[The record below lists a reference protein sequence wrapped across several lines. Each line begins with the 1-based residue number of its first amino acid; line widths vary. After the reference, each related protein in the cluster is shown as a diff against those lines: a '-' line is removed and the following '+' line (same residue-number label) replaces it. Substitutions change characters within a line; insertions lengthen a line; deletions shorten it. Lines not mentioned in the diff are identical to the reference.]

1 MTHSERVPCG
11 LCGRESLPGRGVC
24 SRCNRGVDRPRG
36 ACVDC
41 ARLDLLL
48 DSQRRC
54 RTCRSRADRRCDDC
68 GSLAAHLVGV
78 DEVWACDRCALR
90 RHVDQVIPAEPAGA
104 LAALRP
110 ALLAAEPLTT
120 MRWLTRSRDLLVDL
134 DQRRI
139 QLDHQM
145 LDELPRRPA
154 AVYLR
159 SLLVAAEILT
169 PDSDGPLRRF
179 ESYLDDILDTVDEP
193 DRRLLNRWVRWEM
206 MARLRRRHDQGRP
219 ITASTGSARRQ
230 VRTTGKFLTML
241 HARGRTIATTTQ
253 HDIDDWFAE
262 PGDVQWVVRAF
273 LSWSKRVRE
282 LPKELLIPSRVAR
295 PSTEPIDGEERWR
308 TAEHLLTD
316 DTIDPADR
324 VAAALVV
331 IYGQPLSR
339 IVTLTTAH
347 VEVAEHN
354 VYLQLGHHPLD
365 LPEPLATLIQQLPT
379 QRRDGAA
386 AHLPNNWLFAGSHAG
401 APLAANSLAIR
412 LQKIGIDPRRM
423 RVAAADQLAREL
435 APVVLAEVLG
445 ISHTTATRA
454 VSRAGGDWA
463 TYAAER
469 QR

>member
-1 MTHSERVPCG
+1 
-11 LCGRESLPGRGVC
+11 
-24 SRCNRGVDRPRG
+24 
-36 ACVDC
+36 
-41 ARLDLLL
+41 
-48 DSQRRC
+48 
-54 RTCRSRADRRCDDC
+54 
-68 GSLAAHLVGV
+68 
-78 DEVWACDRCALR
+78 
-90 RHVDQVIPAEPAGA
+90 
-104 LAALRP
+104 
-110 ALLAAEPLTT
+110 
-120 MRWLTRSRDLLVDL
+120 MRWLTRSSDLLIDL
-134 DQRRI
+134 DRRRVE
-139 QLDHQM
+139 LDHRV
-145 LDELPRRPA
+145 LDGLPRRAA

-159 SLLVAAEILT
+159 SLLVAAEILP

-179 ESYLDDILDTVDEP
+179 ESYLDDILSTLDEP
-193 DRRLLNRWVRWEM
+193 DRRFLNRWVRWEV

-219 ITASTGSARRQ
+219 LTASTGNARRQ
-230 VRTTGKFLTML
+230 VRTTAKFLTML
-241 HARGRTIATTTQ
+241 HTRQRTLGTATQ

-262 PGDVQWVVRAF
+262 PGDVQWVVRPF
-273 LSWSKRVRE
+273 LSWSKRLRE
-282 LPKELLIPSRVAR
+282 LPKELVIPTHAAR
-295 PSTEPIDGEERWR
+295 PSTQPIDGEERWQIAKR
-308 TAEHLLTD
+308 LLTD
-316 DTIDPADR
+316 DTIDTADR

-339 IVTLTTAH
+339 IVTLTTDH
-347 VEVAEHN
+347 VEVAESN

-365 LPEPLATLIQQLPT
+365 LPEPLATLVQRLPT

-386 AHLPNNWLFAGSHAG
+386 AHLPNTWLFAGSHAG

-445 ISHTTATRA
+445 ISHRTAART